1 MAGKPRKKST
11 AKLKLV
17 SSREEPPH
25 ARRFVEQRWLL
36 DNIIR
41 ANGVDWDQP
50 RTVYLNAPLGLEAS
64 SDFVAIRQRVQKF
77 ADCSPAFQAA
87 GRRREARAIEAR
99 DAGNMVTA
107 RENFLMAAVHWGAAQ
122 WPFDEN
128 NEENLFCNAHKRE
141 CYQAYAKFAAHRVE
155 EVWIPFKSWKL
166 PAWLHLPPGYSGG
179 KIPVV
184 VTIPGMD
191 SFKEISV
198 AMYGDRWLS
207 RGMAVLAVDGP
218 GQYESAVLG
227 IPVTVDNWAAAGTAI
242 MNWLAKRSEIDIAK
256 VGLTGN
262 SFGSFFCTIAAANEP
277 RFKAVAVTS
286 PNLEPGC
293 HTIFEEASPTFKK
306 RFMWMAGYS
315 DEASFDAFCKT
326 LTWEGLADKIRA
338 PYLCVAGEAD
348 ELSPLAHTERLLQ
361 TLKCPKQLVVYQDS
375 RHSVGNVPSANLGPA
390 PTALLA
396 DWMDARLNGQPFAS
410 ERWYV
415 EAGGRIV
422 KTAY

>member
-1 MAGKPRKKST
+1 MAGKPRKKGT

-41 ANGVDWDQP
+41 ANGIDWDQP

-64 SDFVAIRQRVQKF
+64 ADFVAIRQRVQKF

-99 DAGNMVTA
+99 DAGNTVTA

-128 NEENLFCNAHKRE
+128 HEENLFCNRRKRE
-141 CYQAYAKFAAHRVE
+141 CYQAYAKIAAHRVE
-155 EVWIPFKSWKL
+155 EVWIPFKGWKL
-166 PAWLHLPPGYSGG
+166 PAWLHLPPGYQGG
-179 KIPVV
+179 RLPAV

-207 RGMAVLAVDGP
+207 RGIAVLAVDGP
-218 GQYESAVLG
+218 GQYESAVFG
-227 IPVTVDNWAAAGTAI
+227 IPVTVDNWAAAGVAI
-242 MNWLAKRSEIDIAK
+242 MNWLAKRTEIDIAR
-256 VGLTGN
+256 VGLSGN
-262 SFGSFFCTIAAANEP
+262 SFGSFFCTIAAGNEP

-293 HTIFEEASPTFKK
+293 HTIFEEASPTFKQ
-306 RFMWMAGYS
+306 RFMYMAQIS
-315 DEASFDAFCKT
+315 NEDRFDEFRQT
-326 LTWEGLADKIRA
+326 LSWKGHAEKIRM
-338 PYLCVAGEAD
+338 PYLCVTGGSD
-348 ELSPLAHTERLLQ
+348 ELCPLENVDTMFHAMKAPR
-361 TLKCPKQLVVYQDS
+361 QLVIYQDS
-375 RHSVGNVPSANLGPA
+375 RHAIGGVPAATLGPYL
-390 PTALLA
+390 PTLVA
-396 DWMDARLNGQPFAS
+396 DWMAARLAGTPMKN
-410 ERWYV
+410 ERWFIDT
-415 EAGGRIV
+415 AGKV
-422 KTAY
+422 DKSPL